1 MLFEDVVDG
10 NVFDVVFELQ
20 QELRRFQIMSLHFP
34 HQLLGF
40 LAHSGAIL
48 QT

>member
-10 NVFDVVFELQ
+10 YVFDVVLELQ
-20 QELRRFQIMSLHFP
+20 QELRRFQIMSCNFS